1 MEQLKELNG
10 GKDSASRSMVTF
22 LALNTSA
29 ITLIPTTV
37 ISIRMTYE
45 SANPTEIVGV
55 TFIAQVL
62 SMIGAIWIDR
72 YFYRRRSRKGR
83 KNEHCKYNFL
93 MGNPLCNWFYPLYGT
108 IKKVPTYESFVEG
121 GKEGIQIAIS
131 ILPFMVGMLV
141 SISIFRSSGALDAM
155 ISVMK
160 PMLDLIH
167 VPAEIVPLA
176 LIRPISGSAG
186 LSITTDLIATYGPDS
201 FIGRLASTM
210 QGSTDT
216 TFYILTVYF
225 GAVGIRKMGDALKVG
240 LLQI

>member
-1 MEQLKELNG
+1 MNRSLR
-10 GKDSASRSMVTF
+10 GKRRDSNYV
-22 LALNTSA
+22 
-29 ITLIPTTV
+29 
-37 ISIRMTYE
+37 
-45 SANPTEIVGV
+45 
-55 TFIAQVL
+55 
-62 SMIGAIWIDR
+62 
-72 YFYRRRSRKGR
+72 
-83 KNEHCKYNFL
+83 
-93 MGNPLCNWFYPLYGT
+93 
-108 IKKVPTYESFVEG
+108 
-121 GKEGIQIAIS
+121 S

-141 SISIFRSSGALDAM
+141 SISIFRASGALDAM

-240 LLQI
+240 LFADLIGIICSIVFVSLMFK